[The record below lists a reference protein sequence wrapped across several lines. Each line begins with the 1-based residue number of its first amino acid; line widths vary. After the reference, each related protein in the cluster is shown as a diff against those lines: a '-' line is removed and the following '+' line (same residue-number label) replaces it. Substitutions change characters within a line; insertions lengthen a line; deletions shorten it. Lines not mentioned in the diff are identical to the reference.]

1 MAAAKGVRNGKRVT
15 LREVASRAGVSLKTA
30 SNVINGNGRM
40 SQETR
45 NRVQGI
51 IDESGYQINAAA
63 RNLHRNKTGIIT
75 LAVPSLT
82 PPYLAE
88 LANRVIDSARLEDY
102 AVYVSTYAEG
112 SAKGAKDI
120 LRSFNSTVSDGI
132 ILSMSELEQF
142 ELEDLDVDYPLVC
155 VGARTT
161 YGVADH
167 VMVDDAASGELAADY
182 LFDRGV
188 RSLAVIGLHKAQ
200 DRVELARAE
209 EGNAELRMRG
219 ILRALDRRS
228 MVLDPHLLGVT
239 GYGWSLGSGYLA
251 MQDIIDSAV
260 PFDGVIALNDQLA
273 IGALSALTANGVA
286 VPDQVQVIG
295 FDNNEESAYLQ
306 TPLTTMDSCLGWI
319 SRTCVDRVLGRIGG
333 GFDEPQSLLV
343 SSDVIARK
351 TTRE

>member
-1 MAAAKGVRNGKRVT
+1 MATNGVRNGKRVT
-15 LREVASRAGVSLKTA
+15 LREVAIRAGVSLKTA

-40 SQETR
+40 SKETR

-88 LANRVIDSARLEDY
+88 LANRVIDSARLKDY

-120 LRSFNSTVSDGI
+120 LKSFNNTISDGI

-142 ELEDLDVDYPLVC
+142 ELEDLDVNYPLVC

-167 VMVDDAASGELAADY
+167 VMVDDAASGEMAADY

-188 RSLAVIGLHKAQ
+188 KSLAVIGLHKHQ
-200 DRVELARAE
+200 NMVELTGAK
-209 EGNAELRMRG
+209 EGNAELRMCG

-228 MVLDPHLLGVT
+228 IEPDPRLLGVT
-239 GYGWSLGSGYLA
+239 GYDWSLGSGYMT
-251 MQDIIDSAV
+251 MQGIIDSTV

-273 IGALSALTANGVA
+273 IGALSALTANGVG
-286 VPDQVQVIG
+286 VPGQVQVIG
-295 FDNNEESAYLQ
+295 FDNIEESAYLQ

-319 SRTCVDRVLGRIGG
+319 SRTCVDRVLARIGG
-333 GFDEPQSLLV
+333 GPVEPRNLLV

-351 TTRE
+351 TTR